1 MPLELQW
8 AVDERVEGLEA
19 LLQRVCE
26 ACFSLEGVK
35 NAGMTVRIASKEEV
49 HALNREMRGVDRETD
64 VLSFPT
70 AAFRPDRTAGRDPAS
85 VRRQYDPSLGWCN
98 LGDCVISLSRAREQ
112 AREYGHSLARELG
125 YLTAHSAFHLM
136 GYDHENE
143 NDRAAMR
150 QMEERVMRRVS
161 LARTEEDTM
170 TDQQLFD
177 LACEAMH
184 RAYTPYSNF
193 KVGACLLSSDG
204 RTFQGCNI
212 ENASYGATICAERS
226 AVSRAVMEGA
236 RSFTA
241 IAVVGSSAQA
251 WPCGICRQV
260 LNEFSD
266 GMRVIC
272 GQYGQDFDV
281 VPLAELLPHSFGP
294 EHLGV
299 QEDSDGK

>member
-49 HALNREMRGVDRETD
+49 HDLNREMRGVDRETD

-70 AAFRPDRTAGRDPAS
+70 ASFRPGRTAGMDPAR

-112 AREYGHSLARELG
+112 AREYGHSLSRELG

-143 NDRAAMR
+143 TDRAAMR
-150 QMEERVMRRVS
+150 QMEERAMHRVS
-161 LARTEEDTM
+161 LARTEEDPM

-184 RAYTPYSNF
+184 KAYTPYSGF

-204 RTFQGCNI
+204 RAFQGCNI
-212 ENASYGATICAERS
+212 ENASFGLTNCAERTALFK
-226 AVSRAVMEGA
+226 AVSEGA
-236 RSFTA
+236 RDFTA
-241 IAVVGSSAQA
+241 IAIASNGSAPY
-251 WPCGICRQV
+251 PCGACRQA
-260 LNEFSD
+260 LNEFAP
-266 GMRVIC
+266 GLRVLVTW
-272 GQYGQDFDV
+272 GGGEVDETTL
-281 VPLAELLPHSFGP
+281 PALLPHGFGP
-294 EHLGV
+294 KDLP
-299 QEDSDGK
+299 D

>member
-8 AVDERVEGLEA
+8 AVDERVEGLET
-19 LLQRVCE
+19 LLGRVCE
-26 ACFSLEGVK
+26 ACFALEGVQ
-35 NAGMTVRIASKEEV
+35 NAGMTVRIASAEEV

-70 AAFRPDRTAGRDPAS
+70 APFHPGRTAGKDPAR

-98 LGDCVISLSRAREQ
+98 LGDCVISLSRARRQ

-136 GYDHENE
+136 GYDHENGA
-143 NDRAAMR
+143 DRAAMR
-150 QMEERVMRRVS
+150 QMEERAMACVS
-161 LARTEEDTM
+161 LPRTEGAM

-184 RAYTPYSNF
+184 NAYAPYSGF
-193 KVGACLLSSDG
+193 QVGACLLASDG

-226 AVSRAVMEGA
+226 AVSRAVTEGA
-236 RSFTA
+236 RRFTA
-241 IAVVGSSAQA
+241 IAVVGSGAPS

-260 LNEFSD
+260 LYEFSD
-266 GMRVIC
+266 DMRVIC
-272 GQYGQDFDV
+272 GQYGHGFEA
-281 VPLAELLPHSFGP
+281 VPLSELLPHAFGP
-294 EHLGV
+294 ESLGA
-299 QEDSDGK
+299 QEDTNGK